1 MDGSTNYIVLKIII
15 REGMNKRERL
25 RGETVDCPSVICANS
40 TTI

>member
-1 MDGSTNYIVLKIII
+1 MDGSTNYIVLKIV

-25 RGETVDCPSVICANS
+25 RGETVDCPSAICANS